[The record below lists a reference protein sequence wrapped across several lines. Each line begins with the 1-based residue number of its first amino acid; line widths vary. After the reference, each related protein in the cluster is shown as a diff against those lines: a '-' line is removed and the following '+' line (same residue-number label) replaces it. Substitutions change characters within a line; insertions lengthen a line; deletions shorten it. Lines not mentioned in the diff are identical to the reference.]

1 MENLKK
7 DLRSQG
13 QPLIFFLVRGA
24 ASIALKFLKDLF
36 MYDLYRLND
45 ITPQLTNKDSR

>member
-7 DLRSQG
+7 DLRSKG